1 MPPPPVPSRALTL
14 HSTARAS
21 NSATH
26 DVVDLTKPRPRT
38 QEPSA
43 APSRKRSYS
52 TFSIKTERSLS
63 PTPSVKRER
72 GERSESE
79 WTVTPRR
86 TPAVPPPRAPS
97 HTRMPFRHAS
107 SVSTVGLNPPRP
119 RVSRKNTESSSGG
132 LGGQPAPEDLRHAVS
147 QVRNKLETFG
157 VLSDGEAG
165 PALAALLGR
174 LYDRSHLADESGKPR
189 AKLTLGES
197 MSADNR
203 RCGRGIARDPL
214 LRHAPGPE
222 HGSFASRHVLV
233 HHQNRPQ
240 SANLYQGTKHGCS
253 HA

>member
-63 PTPSVKRER
+63 PRPSVKRER

-174 LYDRSHLADESGKPR
+174 LYDRSHLADESDVAAEG
-189 AKLTLGES
+189 LLGILSSVMLQVLS
-197 MSADNR
+197 MAPLHLVTSWSTTKIGLKAQISTKAPSDGDARTPKR
-203 RCGRGIARDPL
+203 RVEWEGLPPPA
-214 LRHAPGPE
+214 
-222 HGSFASRHVLV
+222 
-233 HHQNRPQ
+233 
-240 SANLYQGTKHGCS
+240 YW
-253 HA
+253 